1 MTEFY
6 SPRIRDTYLLRVSV
20 FSAMLFVILC
30 GRILDFA
37 LLLEELSKNTKSPD
51 VIAIFKELQMPFKWD
66 LCK

>member
-6 SPRIRDTYLLRVSV
+6 SPRIRDTYLLRVGV
-20 FSAMLFVILC
+20 FSAMLFVILR

-37 LLLEELSKNTKSPD
+37 LLLEELSKNAKSLD
-51 VIAIFKELQMPFKWD
+51 VTAIFKELQMPFKWD